1 MSNEQYTPW
10 DITEVLDSDEAMVA
24 YLNAAL
30 EEKDPH
36 YFVKALGNA
45 KGMTA
50 FAADTGLG
58 RQALYRA
65 LSSEG
70 NPRIDTLFRVLDT
83 LDLRLSITR

>member
-1 MSNEQYTPW
+1 M
-10 DITEVLDSDEAMVA
+10 
-24 YLNAAL
+24 
-30 EEKDPH
+30 
-36 YFVKALGNA
+36 KALGNVARA